1 MHQVGRALRG
11 KLIVAQADSDGSAC
25 KIKAVHLLQSFS
37 GLGCITEPEISQLE
51 FVSSIH
57 ERKTKGSKVEGWLTE
72 QIRIHGYGHYRPSG
86 VGHIPVHQMAQRRLV
101 GLVP

>member
-51 FVSSIH
+51 FCFKIFTREKQKEAKSRDGLLNKSVSTAAAIIVLL
-57 ERKTKGSKVEGWLTE
+57 ELDILQFTKWLKD
-72 QIRIHGYGHYRPSG
+72 
-86 VGHIPVHQMAQRRLV
+86 
-101 GLVP
+101 GL

>member
-57 ERKTKGSKVEGWLTE
+57 ERKTKEAKSRDGLLNKSVSTATAIIVLLELNIFQFTKWLKD
-72 QIRIHGYGHYRPSG
+72 
-86 VGHIPVHQMAQRRLV
+86 
-101 GLVP
+101 GL